1 MTNPA
6 LLRSCA
12 FVVTLSGQCVSCCSP
27 LRISASLHRGFSDA
41 LCRTT
46 LSIWERLL
54 TFAMEDLKTP
64 DRFFHKSSFS
74 ISNLLW
80 RREGMVS
87 GQESPSLSQ
96 KLHSALPEKSSEE
109 EKFDSEN
116 KYDNPK
122 QLCTKVDTKA
132 APENRKREGNK
143 GETKKTGVANE
154 SVKPEKPPFSYNAL
168 IMMAIRQSPDRRLTL
183 NGIYEFIMD
192 NFPYYRQNR
201 QGWQNS
207 IRHNLSLNKCFVKVP
222 RHYDDPG
229 KGNYWML
236 DPCSEDVF
244 IGGTSGKLR
253 RRAASG
259 SRAKLALKRG
269 GGRLMSSSTA
279 TSVTLAAAGSF
290 YWPVP
295 PFLPLQTPVRSQI
308 GAGTYLS
315 THPRFS
321 NHAASVVSQR
331 SRLSATSAAD
341 TDRFVQ
347 THQEMSYIGV
357 SCAQSRRHQIGTAC
371 TAFSTPIPACTLPL
385 SDPCSFNMISGQASY
400 FYSHQIPFA
409 ATFSPCQEECATT
422 KTSPGHFLSKSGHS
436 DLGGCCND
444 FPNYCPQVSTSP
456 PSSWIIEK

>member
-1 MTNPA
+1 
-6 LLRSCA
+6 
-12 FVVTLSGQCVSCCSP
+12 
-27 LRISASLHRGFSDA
+27 
-41 LCRTT
+41 
-46 LSIWERLL
+46 
-54 TFAMEDLKTP
+54 MEDLKTSE
-64 DRFFHKSSFS
+64 RFFHKSSFS
-74 ISNLLW
+74 ISSLLW
-80 RREGMVS
+80 RREGVM
-87 GQESPSLSQ
+87 GDQDSPFPSQ
-96 KLHSALPEKSSEE
+96 KLRSAHPEKPNQE
-109 EKFDSEN
+109 EKFDNEKN
-116 KYDNPK
+116 CETPK
-122 QLCTKVDTKA
+122 QCAKVETKPVPA
-132 APENRKREGNK
+132 SGKREVNK
-143 GETKKTGVANE
+143 GESKKSGGAEE
-154 SVKPEKPPFSYNAL
+154 SGKPEKPPFSYNAL
-168 IMMAIRQSPDRRLTL
+168 IMMAIRQSPEGRLTL

-259 SRAKLALKRG
+259 TRAKLALKRG
-269 GGRLMSSSTA
+269 GAGRLMSSGTA

-295 PFLPLQTPVRSQI
+295 PFLPLQTPVRTHL

-315 THPRFS
+315 AHPRFS
-321 NHAASVVSQR
+321 NHATSVVSQR
-331 SRLSATSAAD
+331 SRLSAASATDA
-341 TDRFVQ
+341 DRFVQ

-371 TAFSTPIPACTLPL
+371 TAFSASIPACTLPL

-400 FYSHQIPFA
+400 FYSHQIPCT

-422 KTSPGHFLSKSGHS
+422 KTSPGQFLSKSGHS

-444 FPNYCPQVSTSP
+444 FPNYCPQISSS
-456 PSSWIIEK
+456 PSSTWNIEK

>member
-1 MTNPA
+1 
-6 LLRSCA
+6 
-12 FVVTLSGQCVSCCSP
+12 
-27 LRISASLHRGFSDA
+27 
-41 LCRTT
+41 
-46 LSIWERLL
+46 
-54 TFAMEDLKTP
+54 MEDAKTSN
-64 DRFFHKSSFS
+64 RFFHKSSFS

-80 RREGMVS
+80 RREGVTS
-87 GQESPSLSQ
+87 DQEPPPVAQ
-96 KLHSALPEKSSEE
+96 TRHHAHPDKSTQEE
-109 EKFDSEN
+109 NFDHGKNRGNAEHCS
-116 KYDNPK
+116 
-122 QLCTKVDTKA
+122 KVDAKPA
-132 APENRKREGNK
+132 AAHGKQEGNK
-143 GETKKTGVANE
+143 AESKKRVEEG
-154 SVKPEKPPFSYNAL
+154 VKPEKPPFSYNAL
-168 IMMAIRQSPDRRLTL
+168 IMMAIRQSPGRRLTL

-192 NFPYYRQNR
+192 NFPYYRENR

-244 IGGTSGKLR
+244 IGSTSGKLR

-259 SRAKLALKRG
+259 SRTKLALKRG
-269 GGRLMSSSTA
+269 AGHMMSSSSA

-295 PFLPLQTPVRSQI
+295 PFLPLQTPVRTQI
-308 GAGTYLS
+308 GAGSYLS
-315 THPRFS
+315 GHPRFS
-321 NHAASVVSQR
+321 SHAASVVSQR

-341 TDRFVQ
+341 ADRFVQ

-357 SCAQSRRHQIGTAC
+357 SCAQSRRHQIGAAC
-371 TAFSTPIPACTLPL
+371 AAFSASIPACTVPL

-409 ATFSPCQEECATT
+409 ATFSPCQEESAPA
-422 KTSPGHFLSKSGHS
+422 KAPPGHILSKTGQS
-436 DLGGCCND
+436 DLGGCYND
-444 FPNYCPQVSTSP
+444 FPNYCSQVNSSP

>member
-1 MTNPA
+1 M
-6 LLRSCA
+6 
-12 FVVTLSGQCVSCCSP
+12 GEQ
-27 LRISASLHRGFSDA
+27 
-41 LCRTT
+41 
-46 LSIWERLL
+46 
-54 TFAMEDLKTP
+54 
-64 DRFFHKSSFS
+64 
-74 ISNLLW
+74 
-80 RREGMVS
+80 
-87 GQESPSLSQ
+87 QSPSPSQ
-96 KLHSALPEKSSEE
+96 KLRSAHPEKTSEE
-109 EKFDSEN
+109 ENSDDKKKCAKVES
-116 KYDNPK
+116 NPE
-122 QLCTKVDTKA
+122 TAD
-132 APENRKREGNK
+132 GNK
-143 GETKKTGVANE
+143 GESKKSGGAEE

-168 IMMAIRQSPDRRLTL
+168 IMMAIRQSPERRLTL

-253 RRAASG
+253 RRAATG

-269 GGRLMSSSTA
+269 EGRLMSSGTA
-279 TSVTLAAAGSF
+279 TSVTLAAAGPF

-295 PFLPLQTPVRSQI
+295 PFLPLQTPVRTHL

-315 THPRFS
+315 AHPRLP
-321 NHAASVVSQR
+321 NHATSLVSQR

-341 TDRFVQ
+341 ANRLVQ

-371 TAFSTPIPACTLPL
+371 TALSTSIPACTLPL
-385 SDPCSFNMISGQASY
+385 SDPCSFNVISGQASY
-400 FYSHQIPFA
+400 FYSHQIPCA
-409 ATFSPCQEECATT
+409 ATFSPCQEECSAS
-422 KTSPGHFLSKSGHS
+422 KTCPGQFVSKSGHS

-444 FPNYCPQVSTSP
+444 FPNFCPQVSSSP
-456 PSSWIIEK
+456 PSSWNIEK